1 MLSTGVM
8 DTDRHNHA
16 DSCHSRIGTPF
27 ASYRDGHLVVGGKMG
42 AGEQTLY
49 RRLGGYDVIAAVI
62 DDLLAA
68 LRADPAFARFGAG
81 RSIDSHT
88 RARQLLVDQICEL
101 SGGPC
106 VYIGRDM
113 KTPHRGLGITAAEWT
128 GNMKYAEAAL
138 LAHRVA
144 DAERA
149 EFLGLFERYRDEIV
163 ESD

>member
-1 MLSTGVM
+1 MLSTGVT

-62 DDLLAA
+62 DDLFAA

-81 RSIDSHT
+81 RSIDSHN

-113 KTPHRGLGITAAEWT
+113 KTSHRGLGITAAEWT